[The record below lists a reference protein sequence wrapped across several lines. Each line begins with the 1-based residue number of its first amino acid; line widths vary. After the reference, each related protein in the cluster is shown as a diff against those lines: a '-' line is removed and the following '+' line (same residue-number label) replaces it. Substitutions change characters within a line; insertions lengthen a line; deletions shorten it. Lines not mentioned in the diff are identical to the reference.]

1 MLNGI
6 SFKAREE
13 AYTSKC
19 DHLAGEAMCHHDEYM
34 GKRYPRGLFKSST
47 GIVLN
52 ADVNGALGI
61 MLKEGKGKSLIT
73 QLNSGVVNTPRRI
86 RIEAIRQTS
95 SKRLVKTLV

>member
-1 MLNGI
+1 M
-6 SFKAREE
+6 
-13 AYTSKC
+13 
-19 DHLAGEAMCHHDEYM
+19 
-34 GKRYPRGLFKSST
+34 
-47 GIVLN
+47 LN

-86 RIEAIRQTS
+86 RMDNIRQTS

>member
-1 MLNGI
+1 
-6 SFKAREE
+6 
-13 AYTSKC
+13 
-19 DHLAGEAMCHHDEYM
+19 MCHHEEYM
-34 GKRYPRGLFKSST
+34 GIRRPRGLFKSST

-86 RIEAIRQTS
+86 RMDNIRQTS
-95 SKRLVKTLV
+95 SERLVKTLV